1 MVNYK
6 KILYLGWIGYGNIG
20 DDLLFDVFRKMVSDI
35 SPDIVVNYYCPFT
48 NKNINLKDY
57 DLVVLGG
64 GSLLGKHTESS
75 TSPFVLYSLKVA
87 QEGIP
92 LAIWGSGIDVRT
104 REYAD
109 NFLNSYIGKKKDATL
124 SSNPYYKT
132 LIDYSKATGVRGNLT
147 KYIINMDKVKIIGD
161 PGIIFDKVFPNIPD
175 FQDFDYIMP
184 SNKLV
189 LVNWGTSFN
198 RILGENEEALRE
210 EVKKVIKSLINH
222 GYEIVIYPVWGKD
235 IEPCKN
241 LANEFMGKKV
251 RSIDKLYT
259 VYEIISLIKK
269 CRFTINFKLHANIL
283 SMAYKK
289 PFICLSYGLKG
300 YDFCDSIDSTKLC
313 IPTDKVKADDILD
326 KINYIRLNYRD
337 LQNKYNK
344 FINIYYKKH
353 LDFIDNIVNIK
364 KVSGINE
371 TI

>member
-1 MVNYK
+1 MNRR

-20 DDLLFDVFRKMVSDI
+20 DDLLLDVFKKMVSDA
-35 SPDIVVNYYCPFT
+35 SHDIVVNYYCPFT
-48 NKNINLKDY
+48 SPNMNIKDY

-75 TSPFVLYSLKVA
+75 ISPFVLYALKVA
-87 QEGIP
+87 QEGVP
-92 LAIWGSGIDVRT
+92 LAIWGSGIDMRF

-109 NFLNSYIGKKKDATL
+109 KFLNSYISKKQNVTL
-124 SSNPYYKT
+124 SSNPYYKP
-132 LIDYSKATGVRGNLT
+132 LIDYSKATGVRGKLT
-147 KYIINMDKVKIIGD
+147 KYIINSDKVETIGD
-161 PGIIFDKVFPNIPD
+161 PGIIFDKVFPTIPD
-175 FQDFDYIMP
+175 FQDFADIKE

-198 RILGENEEALRE
+198 RILGQNEEAVKVEL
-210 EVKKVIKSLINH
+210 KKVINELLNH

-241 LANEFMGKKV
+241 LANEFKGKKV
-251 RSIDKLYT
+251 RCIDKLYN
-259 VYEIISLIKK
+259 VYQIIDLIKK
-269 CRFTINFKLHANIL
+269 CRFTINLKLHPNIL

-313 IPTDKVKADDILD
+313 IPTDMVKAEDILE
-326 KINYIRLNYRD
+326 KITYIRLNYRD
-337 LQNKYNK
+337 LQRKFDK

-353 LDFIDNIVNIK
+353 LAFISNIVNIA
-364 KVSGINE
+364 KVSDVNE
-371 TI
+371 TL